1 MHPLHPMVVHFP
13 IALLSTSVFF
23 DILAARWRP
32 DECRI
37 ASLYTLAAG
46 MAGAAVAVISGH
58 LAEEAV
64 EHSGIPERVLEL
76 HEGLG
81 FATFWVFAGLLGLR
95 AATAVGWVQ
104 ERRGLSVAVGL
115 AGVVVLLG
123 ASYFG
128 GSLVYDHGAGVLPL
142 AK

>member
-1 MHPLHPMVVHFP
+1 MHPFHPMVVHFP

-23 DILAARWRP
+23 DVLAARWRP

-37 ASLYTLAAG
+37 ISLYTLAAG

-64 EHSGIPERVLEL
+64 ENSGLPERVLDL

-81 FATFWVFAGLLGLR
+81 VATFWVFAALLGLR
-95 AATAVGWVQ
+95 LATRLGLLR
-104 ERRGLSVAVGL
+104 ERRGLSIAVGL
-115 AGVVVLLG
+115 AGSVVLLI

-128 GSLVYDHGAGVLPL
+128 GSLVYDYGIGVRPL